1 MGLYCDQPLIKKQ
14 MSGWENLLRCRFFAF
29 LWHYI
34 FWEYWDIGK
43 SCQWYIFKLSLCCLP
58 RFLKVIISVLL
69 CPAKDKVIVVWSSNL
84 RVGVWYRYNPVCESL
99 ISLLLCL
106 TLHQFEPFMK
116 VFDFVQQAS
125 PDHGGSDQSVTVT
138 SLLTNKWTI
147 MEGLIFGSFFLLSVV
162 AFILNQVIKFHPEIS
177 NQCYSTSL
185 NLSWLL
191 SKFLWC

>member
-1 MGLYCDQPLIKKQ
+1 M
-14 MSGWENLLRCRFFAF
+14 
-29 LWHYI
+29 
-34 FWEYWDIGK
+34 
-43 SCQWYIFKLSLCCLP
+43 
-58 RFLKVIISVLL
+58 
-69 CPAKDKVIVVWSSNL
+69 
-84 RVGVWYRYNPVCESL
+84 YNPVCESL

-162 AFILNQVIKFHPEIS
+162 AFILNQVIKFHPEIP

-191 SKFLWC
+191 SKFL